1 MESANL
7 SRIKTIED
15 VNNALD
21 ILIKSDPDL
30 ARAYQTVCDVG
41 IEVPLRLRPGGFSGL
56 SEIVISQ
63 LVSKAS
69 ANAIHQRFN
78 SHISTLTPDN
88 CLNADDEIW
97 RAIGMSR
104 AKQATLREIA
114 TALKN
119 CTLNLDTLGDLPVD
133 QAFRHLT
140 SIKGIGQWTA
150 DVYLLFC
157 VGHPDIFPSGD
168 LALRE
173 TARII
178 WSLEH
183 RPLDKDLRKLASRW
197 SPWRGVAARLLW
209 AFYAV
214 EKNKRDATP

>member
-1 MESANL
+1 VRL
-7 SRIKTIED
+7 TRIKTIED
-15 VNNALD
+15 VNNALTT
-21 ILIKSDPDL
+21 LIKSDADL
-30 ARAYQTVCDVG
+30 ARAYQSVRDAG

-69 ANAIHQRFN
+69 ANAIHQRFKI
-78 SHISTLTPDN
+78 HISTLTPDS

-104 AKQATLREIA
+104 PKQTTLRAIA
-114 TALKN
+114 TALN
-119 CTLNLDTLGDLPVD
+119 NRSLNLDSLGDLPVD
-133 QAFRHLT
+133 QAVKHLT
-140 SIKGIGQWTA
+140 AIKGIGPWTA

-173 TARII
+173 AAKII
-178 WSLEH
+178 WSLQH
-183 RPLDKDLRKLASRW
+183 RPLDKDLRKLAKQW

-209 AFYAV
+209 AFYAA
-214 EKNKRDATP
+214 EKNKKDAMP

>member
-1 MESANL
+1 MT
-7 SRIKTIED
+7 RIKTIED
-15 VNNALD
+15 VNNGLAL
-21 ILIKSDPDL
+21 LIKSDTDL
-30 ARAYQTVCDVG
+30 ARAYQFVRDAG
-41 IEVPLRLRPGGFSGL
+41 IEVPLRLRPGGFDGL

-69 ANAIHQRFN
+69 ASAIHHRFKI
-78 SHISTLTPDN
+78 HISTLTPDS
-88 CLNADDEIW
+88 CLNADEETW

-104 AKQATLREIA
+104 PKQTTLRAIA

-119 CTLNLDTLGDLPVD
+119 RSLNLDSLINLPVE
-133 QAFRHLT
+133 QAVKQLT
-140 SIKGIGQWTA
+140 AIKGIGPWTA
-150 DVYLLFC
+150 DIYLLFC

-173 TARII
+173 AAKII

-183 RPLDKDLRKLASRW
+183 RPLDKDLRKLTSRW

-209 AFYAV
+209 AFYAAG
-214 EKNKRDATP
+214 KNKKDAIP

>member
-1 MESANL
+1 VSL
-7 SRIKTIED
+7 TRIKNIED
-15 VNNALD
+15 VNSALAL
-21 ILIKSDPDL
+21 LIKSDTDL
-30 ARAYQTVCDVG
+30 ARAYQSVRDAG

-69 ANAIHQRFN
+69 ASAIHQRFKV
-78 SHISTLTPDN
+78 HISTLTPDS
-88 CLNADDEIW
+88 CLKADDEIW

-104 AKQATLREIA
+104 PKQKTLRAIA
-114 TALKN
+114 TALN
-119 CTLNLDTLGDLPVD
+119 NRSLNLDSLVDMPAD
-133 QAFRHLT
+133 QAVKHLT
-140 SIKGIGQWTA
+140 AIKGIGQWTA

-173 TARII
+173 AVKII
-178 WSLEH
+178 WALEH
-183 RPLDKDLRKLASRW
+183 RPLDKDLRTLASRW

-209 AFYAV
+209 AFYAA
-214 EKNKRDATP
+214 EKNKKDAIP

>member
-1 MESANL
+1 MT
-7 SRIKTIED
+7 RIKTIED
-15 VNNALD
+15 VNSALAL
-21 ILIKSDPDL
+21 LIKADTDL
-30 ARAYQTVCDVG
+30 TRAYQTVRDAG

-69 ANAIHQRFN
+69 ANAIHQRFKN
-78 SHISTLTPDN
+78 HIPKLTPDS
-88 CLNADDEIW
+88 CLNADDKTW

-104 AKQATLREIA
+104 AKQITLQAIA
-114 TALKN
+114 TAIKN
-119 CTLNLDTLGDLPVD
+119 HSLDFDSLEDLPVD
-133 QAFRHLT
+133 QAVKHLT
-140 SIKGIGQWTA
+140 TIKGIGQWTA

-173 TARII
+173 AARIVL
-178 WSLEH
+178 SLEH
-183 RPLDKDLRKLASRW
+183 RPLDKDLRNLASRW

-209 AFYAV
+209 AFYAA
-214 EKNKRDATP
+214 EKNKRDALP

>member
-1 MESANL
+1 MT
-7 SRIKTIED
+7 RIKTIED
-15 VNNALD
+15 IDSALTL
-21 ILIKSDPDL
+21 LIKSDTDL
-30 ARAYQTVCDVG
+30 AHAHQTVCSAG
-41 IEVPLRLRPGGFSGL
+41 IKVPLRLRPGGFSGL

-69 ANAIHQRFN
+69 ASAIHQRFKT
-78 SHISTLTPDN
+78 HISTLTPDN
-88 CLNADDEIW
+88 CLSVDDETW

-104 AKQATLREIA
+104 AKQATLRAIA
-114 TALKN
+114 TAIN
-119 CTLNLDTLGDLPVD
+119 NRSLNLDILADLQVD
-133 QAFRHLT
+133 QAVKHLT
-140 SIKGIGQWTA
+140 AIKGIGQWTA

-173 TARII
+173 AARII
-178 WSLEH
+178 LSLEH
-183 RPLDKDLRKLASRW
+183 RPPDKDLRNLASRW

-214 EKNKRDATP
+214 EKYKRAALP